1 MKVHLQ
7 TQDFRNP
14 KYRGTFHC
22 LQQIIAKESI
32 RGLYRGVSS
41 PMGGV
46 AFVNAI
52 VFGVYGNVER
62 HMENPHSVYSH
73 FIAGSIA
80 GLTQTIVSSP
90 MELAKTYLQLQT
102 NNPKAP
108 QYKGPFEVMNSIWKK
123 QGIRGVYRGL
133 GITALRDVPGE
144 FHNFLMKEIFRI
156 NKTHLDL

>member
-7 TQDFRNP
+7 TQDFKNP

-22 LQQIIAKESI
+22 LQSIVAKESI

-52 VFGVYGNVER
+52 VFGVYGNVQR
-62 HMENPHSVYSH
+62 NMENPNSLYSH
-73 FIAGSIA
+73 FMAGSIA
-80 GLTQTIVSSP
+80 GLTQSIVSSP

-102 NNPKAP
+102 SNPNAT
-108 QYKGPFEVMNSIWKK
+108 QYKGPFQVMHSMWKQ

-133 GITALRDVPGE
+133 GITAVRDIPGE
-144 FHNFLMKEIFRI
+144 LYKKISLIYII
-156 NKTHLDL
+156 NVSSS